1 MPVYSA
7 ELLKQGNEAVLV
19 SKVTP
24 TNESPIKAQKQQRLA
39 CIANRAQRGLDLPM
53 IEEGEL
59 RGEEEETIKAE
70 KGGLYRP
77 APVDRQ
83 RQIHSR
89 DNSMSRK
96 NREMLQHAV
105 APHQPKPSPLI
116 SGQKNYYSEKVAHS
130 VNVKST
136 DAKKLQ
142 LYRELGEEVKELA
155 EALNRDKLGI
165 LKGPVHDTKTPV
177 ILSQKS
183 RAMREV
189 QNSERNHSSQQ
200 LVLPRL
206 PSSKVSQQGDSDSQH
221 IHQNR
226 LYGRESSATR
236 ETSALQRN
244 PSSASRK
251 YLMPNEILRNV
262 RSSH

>member
-7 ELLKQGNEAVLV
+7 DLLRERDAVM
-19 SKVTP
+19 KA
-24 TNESPIKAQKQQRLA
+24 SPAKPQNSEQKAQPKQQRLA

-53 IEEGEL
+53 IEEGGL
-59 RGEEEETIKAE
+59 NGEEEETIKAD
-70 KGGLYRP
+70 KGLYR
-77 APVDRQ
+77 PVDRQ
-83 RQIHSR
+83 RQIQSR
-89 DNSMSRK
+89 DNSMARK
-96 NREMLQHAV
+96 NREMLQNHGNAG
-105 APHQPKPSPLI
+105 APQQMKPSPLI

-155 EALNRDKLGI
+155 EALNKDKLGI

-177 ILSQKS
+177 ILSQKH

-206 PSSKVSQQGDSDSQH
+206 PSSKISQADSDS
-221 IHQNR
+221 
-226 LYGRESSATR
+226 
-236 ETSALQRN
+236 
-244 PSSASRK
+244 
-251 YLMPNEILRNV
+251 
-262 RSSH
+262 